1 MPEIITISFATKG
14 LFVDLYLKLLVAVL
28 VAVVSLRVLYPL
40 ALRYQLVDI
49 PDSRKHHKGNIP
61 LIGGVSVFI
70 GSGVAMM
77 LAMANGMGFSM
88 QGLWF
93 WGAAFLM
100 VLTGVVDDKH
110 DLSVR
115 TRVVIQVLVASSLV
129 FASDVAVHDLG
140 YLFGAEYGSVELG
153 AFAGVFTVIAIM
165 GLINAFNMVDGMD
178 GLLGALSMV
187 TLLSIAILNA
197 MAGQYVPAT
206 VAIVVCAAI
215 VPFMVCNVAPLR
227 FRCPKVFMG
236 DAGSMFI
243 GLTVVWL
250 VIISTQGGEQNGI
263 AFRPVTALWLVAL
276 PLMDM
281 VAIMFR
287 RMKKGQSPFR
297 PDREHLHHLFM
308 RSGFGNKQA
317 LGLISLK
324 AIALASIGIAGE
336 IFAVPESYMFA
347 GFLLAFVLYC
357 IQLIYAWKITTAVRR
372 ARGLGK

>member
-1 MPEIITISFATKG
+1 MA
-14 LFVDLYLKLLVAVL
+14 LYLKLLIAVII
-28 VAVVSLRVLYPL
+28 AVVSLRALYPI

-49 PDSRKHHKGNIP
+49 PDSRKHHKGNVP

-70 GSGVAMM
+70 GSGIAMM
-77 LAMANGMGFSM
+77 LAMANGMGFSE

-93 WGAAFLM
+93 WGAATLM
-100 VLTGVVDDKH
+100 VVTGVVDDKH

-115 TRVVIQVLVASSLV
+115 TRVLIQVIVASSLV
-129 FASDVAVHDLG
+129 FVSSVAVSNLG
-140 YLFGAEYGSVELG
+140 YIFGASHGAVELG
-153 AFAGVFTVIAIM
+153 VFAGVFTVIAIM

-178 GLLGALSMV
+178 GLLGALSLV
-187 TLLSIAILNA
+187 TLLSIALLNA
-197 MAGQYVPAT
+197 LAGQWTPAT
-206 VAIVVCAAI
+206 IALVISAAI
-215 VPFMVCNVAPLR
+215 VPFMVCNVAPAR

-243 GLTVVWL
+243 GLAVVWL

-287 RMKKGQSPFR
+287 RIRKGQSPFK

-308 RSGFGNKQA
+308 RSGFRSKEA

-324 AIALASIGIAGE
+324 AIALAGIGIAGE
-336 IFAVPESYMFA
+336 MWNIPEVIMFA
-347 GFLLAFVLYC
+347 GFLVAFVLYC
-357 IQLIYAWKITTAVRR
+357 IQLTYAWKITRVVRR
-372 ARGLGK
+372 IKGVEQGE